1 MGKESHLGL
10 LSKNKLTKEVAMSCV
25 PSTLSVNK
33 TGAFMNQNRTILN
46 RLQTLSP
53 GDGRLVSAQTGTLLV
68 GIGNLLMNLYPFR
81 EHVDPHT
88 GEMLVKI
95 GRKLTGE

>member
-1 MGKESHLGL
+1 
-10 LSKNKLTKEVAMSCV
+10 MSCV
-25 PSTLSVNK
+25 LASLSVNQ
-33 TGAFMNQNRTILN
+33 TERYARQGQTFSH
-46 RLQTLSP
+46 RLSS
-53 GDGRLVSAQTGTLLV
+53 GDGRLVSSQTGLLLV
-68 GIGNLLMNLYPFR
+68 ALGSLLMNLYPFC

>member
-1 MGKESHLGL
+1 MPCF
-10 LSKNKLTKEVAMSCV
+10 A
-25 PSTLSVNK
+25 STLS
-33 TGAFMNQNRTILN
+33 LN
-46 RLQTLSP
+46 ASETYIYQSRPTFHRPGSPQGLSS
-53 GDGRLVSAQTGTLLV
+53 DDSRLVSAQTGALLV
-68 GIGNLLMNLYPFR
+68 AIGILLMNLYPFR

>member
-1 MGKESHLGL
+1 
-10 LSKNKLTKEVAMSCV
+10 
-25 PSTLSVNK
+25 
-33 TGAFMNQNRTILN
+33 MNQNRMRVN
-46 RLQTLSP
+46 RPQALSTS
-53 GDGRLVSAQTGTLLV
+53 DGRLVSAQTGALLAAL
-68 GIGNLLMNLYPFR
+68 GSFLMNLYPFR

>member
-1 MGKESHLGL
+1 
-10 LSKNKLTKEVAMSCV
+10 
-25 PSTLSVNK
+25 
-33 TGAFMNQNRTILN
+33 MNQTQTICDKPRGPQSL
-46 RLQTLSP
+46 P
-53 GDGRLVSAQTGTLLV
+53 ADVGCLVSAQTGALLV
-68 GIGNLLMNLYPFR
+68 AIGSLLMNLYPFR